1 MKQLYES
8 GPALPVAL
16 PISDVPVAP
25 VVLSF
30 ASDPPPAPRLARAQ
44 KAGARP
50 SPARQVA
57 GWAADLALLGA
68 LAGVHVAVAAQIVGS
83 THTADILLAAPR
95 QWAALFAALA
105 IAFSWLTV
113 SLFGRTPGMAL
124 TGQRLRRTRGGSPD
138 TLLAFCRA
146 ALAVLSGALG
156 LFGFAV
162 AFVDRSG
169 RTLHDR
175 LCGCACVVD

>member
-1 MKQLYES
+1 MKQLHDS

-30 ASDPPPAPRLARAQ
+30 ASDPPQLPRLPRVE
-44 KAGARP
+44 KADARP

-57 GWAADLALLGA
+57 GWAADLGLLA
-68 LAGVHVAVAAQIVGS
+68 SLAAIHLAVATQLAS
-83 THTADILLAAPR
+83 TTHAAEVLLAAPR
-95 QWAALFAALA
+95 HWAALCAALA
-105 IAFSWLTV
+105 VAFSWLTV

-124 TGQRLRRTRGGSPD
+124 TGQRLRRTSGGSPD
-138 TLLAFCRA
+138 ALLAFCRA
-146 ALAVLSGALG
+146 VLAVVSGALG

-162 AFVDRSG
+162 ALVDRSG